1 MAGQPGVRGAYFYAR
16 VQSVRELNT
25 IKSHMRTSDGYV
37 KKTEN
42 ESTYKLFYCK
52 INTIFLVFRRK
63 TLYSSCFCDIMDE
76 VDGQADTLA
85 PSDFKIGK
93 NRRRK
98 PIYKKHEEE
107 LTYGKMGL

>member
-1 MAGQPGVRGAYFYAR
+1 MNKA
-16 VQSVRELNT
+16 
-25 IKSHMRTSDGYV
+25 KSYMRIDNGYV
-37 KKTEN
+37 KMTEN
-42 ESTYKLFYCK
+42 ESAYKHFYCK
-52 INTIFLVFRRK
+52 INAIFLVFRRK